1 MTASGFRP
9 SIGLRLII
17 ALWGLAMIGL
27 AMAGVAIWTF
37 DRYGRAAEEIA
48 ATETRRLADVARF
61 TEIATGMRAEMPR
74 LVFATS
80 ETDRAAARAR
90 LDSHSEALA
99 ELVVRL
105 KLSGASEDSAGGYPA
120 LGARLRAEI
129 QRIDANVTDRM
140 AIRKEVEARVERL
153 RDLHDQF
160 LREMGPLLGDAS
172 FNIQAALRQLADPS
186 EAAAKTAPMTA
197 MQRELNASEALSQ
210 LHGHINLMLGR
221 VFEAAAEK
229 RRGEVERIRRSVDES
244 VETAAPLDVILR
256 DVPSALTLREIWR
269 DIERQ
274 VTAPPRL
281 LDEKLREVASADEG
295 AMLVAGVERKLN
307 DFADLVARTVVQ
319 SNEVSIE
326 AAQRAREAINRGT
339 LLILVF
345 GGAAA
350 AVSFLVGWFYVGR
363 RFIGRLSALLVS
375 MREVAVGDL
384 DAKVRVEGEDEIGQL
399 ADALRHLQQRS
410 RLARERRLALAAAN
424 EQLSFEIAERRAAQ
438 IKLEETQEELV
449 QSGKLAA
456 LGQLSAGIA
465 HEFNQPLA
473 AIRSYLHNAGRYLE
487 AGKHDKVGEKLA
499 QIETLLARLSGI
511 SRHLLTLARRHPRKK
526 EHCLVLPAIERAA
539 ALFEMRMGKDRTRLT
554 IVPGPARLSPVEAE
568 PNRLEQVFINLLSNA
583 FDAVEGRPGAQIF
596 VRVVEGRGKQ
606 RIFVADNG
614 PGISP
619 AVREKLF
626 DPFVTT
632 KPPGVGLGLGL
643 SIAFNIVQDFKGR
656 LAIRNRPNGG
666 AVAVVVLRTAP
677 AMAACDIR
685 ERPRAG
691 G

>member
-1 MTASGFRP
+1 MAGGFRP

-27 AMAGVAIWTF
+27 AMAGVALWTF

-48 ATETRRLADVARF
+48 ATETRRLAAVARF
-61 TEIATGMRAEMPR
+61 TEIATSMRAEMPR
-74 LVFATS
+74 LVFA
-80 ETDRAAARAR
+80 EREADRAAARVR

-99 ELVVRL
+99 KLVARL
-105 KLSGASEDSAGGYPA
+105 KLPVASEGRAEGYPA
-120 LGARLRAEI
+120 EGALLRVDI
-129 QRIDANVTDRM
+129 QRIDANVADRM
-140 AIRKEVEARVERL
+140 AIRKAVEARVERL
-153 RDLHDQF
+153 RNLHDQF
-160 LREMGPLLGDAS
+160 LREMGPLLNDAS
-172 FNIQAALRQLADPS
+172 FNIQAALGQF
-186 EAAAKTAPMTA
+186 AAPNKAASNAAPMTA
-197 MQRELNASEALSQ
+197 VQRELKASEALSQ
-210 LHGHINLMLGR
+210 LHSHVNFMLGR

-229 RRGEVERIRRSVDES
+229 RRGEIERIRRSVDES
-244 VETAAPLDVILR
+244 VENAAPLDAVLR
-256 DVPSALTLREIWR
+256 EMPSALTLREIWR

-274 VTAPPRL
+274 ITAPPRL
-281 LDEKLREVASADEG
+281 IDEKLREVASADEG
-295 AMLVAGVERKLN
+295 GMLVAGVERKLN
-307 DFADLVARTVVQ
+307 GFADLVARTVVQ
-319 SNEVSIE
+319 SNDVSIE
-326 AAQRAREAINRGT
+326 AARRAREAINRGT

-350 AVSFLVGWFYVGR
+350 TVSVLVGWFYVGR

-375 MREVAVGDL
+375 MREVAAGAL
-384 DAKVRVEGEDEIGQL
+384 DTKVRVEGQDEIGQL

-410 RLARERRLALAAAN
+410 QLARERRLALAAVN

-449 QSGKLAA
+449 QAGKLAA

-487 AGKHDKVGEKLA
+487 TGKHDKVGEKLR
-499 QIETLLARLSGI
+499 QIETLLTRLSGI
-511 SRHLLTLARRHPRKK
+511 SRHLLTLARRRPRTN
-526 EHCLVLPAIERAA
+526 EHCLVLPAVERAA
-539 ALFEMRMGKDRTRLT
+539 ALFEMRMGKDRTRLS
-554 IVPGPARLSPVEAE
+554 IVSGAQLSPVEAE

-583 FDAVEGRPGAQIF
+583 FDAVEGRPDAQIF
-596 VRVVEGRGKQ
+596 VRIVGGRGKQ
-606 RIFVADNG
+606 RIFIADNG
-614 PGISP
+614 PGICP

-656 LAIRNRPNGG
+656 LAIRNRPSGG
-666 AVAVVVLRTAP
+666 AIAVVVLRTEP
-677 AMAACDIR
+677 ALAENDIR
-685 ERPRAG
+685 ERLHAG
-691 G
+691 A